1 MIQEALP
8 LKREEESIGTLY
20 VPIGLFKQYVQRVQF
35 PNAISFGTKTV
46 QCEVAPHPDQ
56 KNEYK
61 LSADLWEELMI
72 PHEGLIHLIQKE
84 KTVFIGP
91 LVGIFTAGF
100 TQFNLRPIGERSL
113 FFAKLLSVEKKVGAF
128 YFVFGAHQIDWENG
142 TVNGYFY
149 TNDGWKQI
157 KVPLPNVVYDRLPNR
172 KVENLQSSK
181 DVKDRLQKEYDIP
194 WFNPGFFNK
203 WEIHQML
210 VNDHEASTHL
220 PKSYFQPELT
230 DILNLLETYKQ
241 VYIKPANGSLGLGI
255 QQLIQK
261 NDEPFV
267 YCRFR
272 NNEENRLRRY
282 SSLKR
287 LLRHQFPFGLND
299 MIAQQGIDL
308 LKWNNN
314 PIDFRIHT
322 NKNEHGNWIVSAV
335 AAKIAGTGSI
345 TTHVKSGGE
354 VKTVQEILKDIG
366 ANPTIIKKLHET
378 ALLLSSKI
386 DEKMPGFIGEIGF
399 DIGVDSNE
407 KVWMF
412 EANSKPGRTIFSY
425 PKLKGDDL
433 HSRRLP
439 LEYAV
444 FLFKKSVENQPLLV
458 NANEHFL
465 QF

>member
-1 MIQEALP
+1 MKQDALQ
-8 LKREEESIGTLY
+8 LVKEDSRSGTFF
-20 VPIGLFKQYVQRVQF
+20 VPVEMFKQYVEKMQF
-35 PNAISFGTKTV
+35 PTAISFGTKTV
-46 QCEVAPHPDQ
+46 SCEVAPHPDQ

-61 LSADLWEELMI
+61 LSSDLWDDLLI
-72 PHEGLIHLIQKE
+72 PHESLIHLFQKDQ
-84 KTVFIGP
+84 TLYIGP

-100 TQFNLRPIGERSL
+100 TQFHLRPIGERSL
-113 FFAKLLSVEKKVGAF
+113 FFAKLLSVEKKIGAF
-128 YFVFGAHQIDWENG
+128 YFVFGAHQIDWEKG

-149 TNDGWKQI
+149 TSDGWQQR
-157 KVPLPNVVYDRLPNR
+157 KVPIPNVVYDRLPNR
-172 KVENLQSSK
+172 KVENLEFSK
-181 DVKDRLQKEYDIP
+181 QVKERLQKEYDIP

-210 VNDHEASTHL
+210 INDEEASKHL
-220 PKSYFQPELT
+220 PKSYFQPEFT
-230 DILNLLETYKQ
+230 DIQSLLENYKQ
-241 VYIKPANGSLGLGI
+241 VYVKPANGSLGLGI

-261 NDEPFV
+261 SDDPFV

-287 LLRHQFPFGLND
+287 LVRRQFPFGLTE
-299 MIAQQGIDL
+299 MIAQQGIPL

-322 NKNEHGNWIVSAV
+322 NKDEEGKWIVSAI

-354 VKTVQEILKDIG
+354 VKTVKEILHDIG
-366 ANPTIIKKLHET
+366 ANPAIAKKLHET
-378 ALLLSSKI
+378 ALLLSRKI

-399 DIGVDSNE
+399 DIGVDQDE
-407 KVWMF
+407 HIWMF
-412 EANSKPGRTIFSY
+412 EANSKPGRTIFSH

-433 HSRRLP
+433 QSRRLP
-439 LEYAV
+439 LEYAIY
-444 FLFKKSVENQPLLV
+444 LYKQAIERQPELV
-458 NANEHFL
+458 NANGSIL
-465 QF
+465 

>member
-1 MIQEALP
+1 MMLEALP
-8 LKREEESIGTLY
+8 LKMEENNSGTLY
-20 VPIGLFKQYVQRVQF
+20 VPVDLFKQYVERVQF
-35 PNAISFGTKTV
+35 PKAISFGTKTI

-56 KNEYK
+56 KDEYMISK
-61 LSADLWEELMI
+61 NLWEALMI
-72 PHEGLIHLIQKE
+72 PHEGLIHLLQKE
-84 KTVFIGP
+84 DTVFIGP

-128 YFVFGAHQIDWENG
+128 YFVFGAHQIDWDNG

-149 TNDGWKQI
+149 TADGWKQI
-157 KVPLPNVVYDRLPNR
+157 KVPIPNVVYDRLPNR
-172 KVENLQSSK
+172 KVENLEFSK
-181 DVKDRLQKEYDIP
+181 QVKERLQTEYDIP

-203 WEIHQML
+203 WDIHQML
-210 VNDHEASTHL
+210 INDEKACKHL
-220 PKSYFQPELT
+220 PNSYFQPEFT
-230 DILNLLETYKQ
+230 DIQNLLETYKQ

-261 NDEPFV
+261 KDEPFV

-287 LLRHQFPFGLND
+287 LVRRQFPFGLED
-299 MIAQQGIDL
+299 MIAQQGINL

-322 NKNEHGNWIVSAV
+322 NKDEQGKWCLSAI
-335 AAKIAGTGSI
+335 AAKIAGAGSI

-354 VKTVQEILKDIG
+354 VKTVKEILQDIG
-366 ANPTIIKKLHET
+366 ANPAIIKKLHET
-378 ALLLSSKI
+378 ALMLSERI
-386 DEKMPGFIGEIGF
+386 DHHMPGFIGEIGF
-399 DIGVDSNE
+399 DIGVDQNE
-407 KVWMF
+407 HVWMF
-412 EANSKPGRTIFSY
+412 EANSKPGRTIFSH

-433 HSRRLP
+433 QSRRLP
-439 LEYAV
+439 LEYAI
-444 FLFKKSVENQPLLV
+444 FLFKQSVEKQPELV

-465 QF
+465 QL